1 MSPRPYYA
9 DDRVSLYLGDV
20 REILPEL
27 GITADLIVTDCPY
40 GVTSHTWDKWVDG
53 WPTLAATAA
62 SSMWAF
68 GTLGMFMD
76 HAAEFKTA
84 GWKLSHDVIDV
95 IWEKHNPS
103 GPDADRFRRIHEQAG
118 LFYRGR
124 WDATYQ
130 DPQRVTTG
138 VVERGRVV
146 NQGAK
151 AIGQRGQ
158 YANNGWT
165 DDGTRLQVSVI
176 RARSMHRMGNIAPTQ
191 KPTSVLEQLIRYGCP
206 PGGLVLDLFAGSAST
221 LDAAR
226 QCGRRAVGIEGDEAQ
241 IERAAR
247 RLSQGVLDIEA
258 A

>member
-1 MSPRPYYA
+1 MKPYY
-9 DDRVSLYLGDV
+9 DDGTVTLWHGDC
-20 REILPEL
+20 REILPRL
-27 GITADLIVTDCPY
+27 NVLDPLHLILADPPY
-40 GVTSHTWDKWVDG
+40 GETSHPWDTWPEG
-53 WPTLAATAA
+53 WLQAAAQVGQ
-62 SSMWAF
+62 SLWCF
-68 GTLGMFMD
+68 GTLRMF
-76 HAAEFKTA
+76 AAHWAEYADAGFKF
-84 GWKLSHDVIDV
+84 SHDV

-118 LFYRGR
+118 FFYRGAWR
-124 WDATYQ
+124 EVWHEA
-130 DPQRVTTG
+130 QRITTG

-158 YANNGWT
+158 YANNGWE
-165 DDGTRLQVSVI
+165 DDGTRLMTSVI

-191 KPTSVLEQLIRYGCP
+191 KPVGLLIPLIKYGCP
-206 PGGLVLDLFAGSAST
+206 REGLVIDPFAGSGSSLVAAASV
-221 LDAAR
+221 
-226 QCGRRAVGIEGDEAQ
+226 GRHAVGIEADEAQ